1 MNCPLGFDLVSLMR
15 KGRGIQPPRRQERQ
29 GGEGEGGDV
38 TVGHDLTGIVGRVM
52 GFGDEK
58 PGAAVAVLT
67 PLGSEV
73 GALHEGQV
81 PTRAGIDF
89 DRDPDFDFD
98 FGTMIWLID
107 NPPTRT
113 RPVPVP
119 VPDPYPYPYT
129 YTYPPHQR
137 VRERVPLR
145 CVRVRFW
152 AELEGAFSDGLQL
165 VQSTPAVQT
174 PSTCQ

>member
-1 MNCPLGFDLVSLMR
+1 M
-15 KGRGIQPPRRQERQ
+15 
-29 GGEGEGGDV
+29 
-38 TVGHDLTGIVGRVM
+38 GHDLTGMDERVM

-58 PGAAVAVLT
+58 PGAAVAVPT

-73 GALHEGQV
+73 GALLEGQV

-89 DRDPDFDFD
+89 DFDSDPDFDFD

-107 NPPTRT
+107 TP
-113 RPVPVP
+113 
-119 VPDPYPYPYT
+119 PYT
-129 YTYPPHQR
+129 YTYTYPYSPHQR

-145 CVRVRFW
+145 WVRVRFW
-152 AELEGAFSDGLQL
+152 AELERAFSDGLQL
-165 VQSTPAVQT
+165 VQSTLAVQT